1 MFNAAM
7 EFDLGED
14 VTALREQ
21 VHRWAQE
28 RVAPLAAEIDQSN
41 QFPAHLWCE
50 MGDLGLLGLTV
61 DEEFGGSGMS
71 YLAHTVA
78 VEEVARASASVSLS
92 YGAHSNL
99 CVNQIKLNGTQA
111 QKEKYLPRLISGAHV
126 GALAMS
132 EPSAG
137 SDVVSMKLKAEKLN
151 GYYRLN
157 GNKYWITNGP
167 DADTL
172 VVYAKTDPSGGSKGI
187 TAFLIEKE
195 MTGFSTSPHFDKLG
209 MRGSNTAELIFDDV
223 EVPFENMLGE
233 EGKGVQVLMSG
244 LDYERVVLSGIGCG
258 IMAACLDE
266 VMPYMVERKQFGQ
279 SIGDFQLMQG
289 KIADMYTAM
298 NSARAYVYEVAKAC
312 DRGAVTRQDAAA
324 CVLYASEQAMQVA
337 HQAVQALGGA
347 GFLAD
352 APVAR
357 IFRDAKLME
366 IGAGTSEIRRMLVGR
381 ELMSAM
387 R

>member
-1 MFNAAM
+1 MFTAAM
-7 EFDLGED
+7 NFDLGED
-14 VTALREQ
+14 VNALRDM
-21 VHRWAQE
+21 VHRWAQD
-28 RVAPLAAEIDQSN
+28 RVKPMAAEIDASN
-41 QFPAHLWCE
+41 TFPNELWKE
-50 MGDLGLLGLTV
+50 MGDLGLLGITTP
-61 DEEFGGSGMS
+61 EAYGGAGMS
-71 YLAHTVA
+71 YLAHVIA
-78 VEEVARASASVSLS
+78 VEEIARASASVSLS

-99 CVNQIKLNGTQA
+99 CVNQIKLNGTEE
-111 QKEKYLPRLISGAHV
+111 QKQQFLPGLISGDHI

-137 SDVVSMKLKAEKLN
+137 SDVVSMKLRAEKRN
-151 GYYRLN
+151 DHYRLN

-172 VVYAKTDPSGGSKGI
+172 VVYAKTDPEGGSKGI
-187 TAFLIEKE
+187 TAFIVEKS
-195 MTGFSTSPHFDKLG
+195 MKGFSTSPHFDKLG

-223 EVPFENMLGE
+223 EVPFENVLGE
-233 EGKGVQVLMSG
+233 EGKGVRVLMSG
-244 LDYERVVLSGIGCG
+244 LDYERVVLAGIGTG

-279 SIGDFQLMQG
+279 PIGNFQLMQG
-289 KIADMYTAM
+289 KIADMYTKM

-312 DRGAVTRQDAAA
+312 DRGEVTRQDAAA
-324 CVLYASEQAMQVA
+324 CCLYASEEAMVVA

-352 APVAR
+352 SPVAR

-381 ELMSAM
+381 ELMAAM
-387 R
+387 A